1 MKQKRT
7 FVTVLLVLALLC
19 LGIAYAA
26 IGGVDLT
33 ISGNVA
39 ATVGEGSI
47 DVVFTDAEVTD
58 KPEGAVVTAEI
69 DSQDPT
75 SRTATIDV
83 SKLTTADQSV
93 TVVYTIENKT
103 ADIAATLGEEITLPV
118 EYDNTEWFDVT
129 CTLSGT
135 ELGKYSADADTD
147 TQTATVVV
155 TLRKTVVNEV
165 DEAAAKDTISIT
177 LDAEP
182 VANN

>member
-7 FVTVLLVLALLC
+7 FVTVLLFLALLC
-19 LGIAYAA
+19 LGIAYAT

-47 DVVFTDAEVTD
+47 DVVFTKAEVTN
-58 KPEGAVVTAEI
+58 KPEGAVATAEI
-69 DSQDPT
+69 DSTDST
-75 SRTATIDV
+75 NRTATIDV
-83 SKLTTADQSV
+83 SKLTTAGQSV
-93 TVVYTIENKT
+93 TAVYTIENKT
-103 ADIAATLGEEITLPV
+103 EDIAATLGEETTLPV
-118 EYDNTEWFDVT
+118 TYDNTDWFDVT

-155 TLRKTVVNEV
+155 TLKQTVVNDV
-165 DEAAAKDTISIT
+165 DEAAAQDIISIT

-182 VANN
+182 VSNK